1 MLFLKL
7 SLRSGETRGNKEFV
21 FPTNDN
27 NPTLVI
33 PGNALLYLARSIP
46 GNKESSEI

>member
-21 FPTNDN
+21 FPTNVN
-27 NPTLVI
+27 NLTLII
-33 PGNALLYLARSIP
+33 PGNVLLYLARFIP
-46 GNKESSEI
+46 GYKESSEI